1 MSLLLTKQ
9 IMLPTIVRATS
20 IAKRAQPPNRIT
32 RYLAL
37 HHSGT
42 SHSEIRLSVT
52 WHKIIQMHHSSP
64 HQHMLFKAYDCD
76 YYSFMCRFK
85 DFSSHY
91 ISNFSGQRWRIAAP
105 LIMSRNI
112 SYLVL
117 WMILCI
123 HNCRLLRRE
132 LWFLDVTYEFQII
145 PVVTRFEPI
154 WIQDCFVSSLNVGWA
169 YVPWMVLYVTSKKGE
184 YGELKWVSPYLLNIP
199 DLDCCE
205 LMQVLTDEKVVER
218 SSGEY
223 TKVPGL
229 GDGRNDEL

>member
-1 MSLLLTKQ
+1 MK
-9 IMLPTIVRATS
+9 
-20 IAKRAQPPNRIT
+20 NRGSFDHEQE
-32 RYLAL
+32 Y
-37 HHSGT
+37 
-42 SHSEIRLSVT
+42 
-52 WHKIIQMHHSSP
+52 II
-64 HQHMLFKAYDCD
+64 FG
-76 YYSFMCRFK
+76 FMN
-85 DFSSHY
+85 DSMY
-91 ISNFSGQRWRIAAP
+91 TQ
-105 LIMSRNI
+105 LQ
-112 SYLVL
+112 
-117 WMILCI
+117 
-123 HNCRLLRRE
+123 
-132 LWFLDVTYEFQII
+132 T

-154 WIQDCFVSSLNVGWA
+154 WIQDCFVSSSNVGWA